1 MKHNRDDSQP
11 EVHDVGEASAHDPGA
26 RGSAARER
34 AAHERAAGE
43 GQGPG
48 ESETA
53 AAGHGIDG
61 SARAAGERETRGD
74 QAPHP
79 DDVGK
84 PDSPTDLSGGTLKY
98 GLVRAVREFV
108 RDQCTDLAAALTYR
122 GVLAIAPAILAL
134 VSILGVVGN
143 GPQIVDN
150 LLGVV
155 EDVASEDAV
164 EGVEPILAQVTESQ
178 SAGLA
183 LIVGVLIALW
193 SASGYVTAFS
203 RAMNRIYEIEEGRPI
218 WKLRPIMYALTV
230 FLLILLALA
239 AVMLV
244 ASGEVARSIGSAIG
258 LSDTAVT
265 VWNIAKWPVVLLVVI
280 VAVAVLY
287 HLTPN
292 IKQPKFRWVSP
303 GAALA
308 IIVWILASVGFG
320 FYVSNFGNYGAT
332 YGTLAGVIVFLL
344 WMWISN
350 LALLLGAEIDAELER
365 SRQLQ
370 AGLPAEEEIQLPP
383 RDTRG
388 IDKRA
393 KVERKEI
400 AQGREIRE
408 RSAE

>member
-1 MKHNRDDSQP
+1 MIKGMKHSRDESQP
-11 EVHDVGEASAHDPGA
+11 EVHDVGEASAPARRAETDA
-26 RGSAARER
+26 RGGR
-34 AAHERAAGE
+34 HAGD
-43 GQGPG
+43 GPG
-48 ESETA
+48 SGEPAPDGTARTPGQSES
-53 AAGHGIDG
+53 
-61 SARAAGERETRGD
+61 RGD
-74 QAPHP
+74 RAPDP
-79 DDVGK
+79 DDPRK
-84 PDSPTDLSGGTLKY
+84 PDAPTDLTGGSVKY
-98 GLVRAVREFV
+98 ALVRAMREFV

-143 GPQIVDN
+143 GPEIVSN
-150 LLGVV
+150 LLGIV

-164 EGVEPILAQVTESQ
+164 AGIEPVLTQVTQSQ

-218 WKLRPIMYALTV
+218 WKLRPIMYALTI

-244 ASGEVARSIGSAIG
+244 ASGDIARSIGSTIG

-265 VWNIAKWPVVLLVVI
+265 VWNIAKWPVVLVIVI

-320 FYVSNFGNYGAT
+320 FYVSNFGSYDAT
-332 YGTLAGVIVFLL
+332 YGALAGVIVFLL

-350 LALLLGAEIDAELER
+350 LALLFGAEVDAELER